1 MSHTDNRT
9 LIDRGR
15 KAGLGTSEIYRAI
28 SARRP
33 GDADMGVGQAD
44 CNGFVSTYNQ
54 AGQRVYRP
62 VGGYRRP

>member
-1 MSHTDNRT
+1 MSHTDYRT

-15 KAGLGTSEIYRAI
+15 KAGLGTSEMYRAI
-28 SARRP
+28 AARRP
-33 GDADMGVGQAD
+33 GEAEMGVGQAD

-54 AGQRVYRP
+54 AGQRVYHP